1 MNKQKGW
8 VPEFKISRAVP
19 FVVALAFLLR
29 AVFGFSQFSKPLE
42 TLDQDR
48 YLPFAKSLW
57 AGEGFTWNGRPTAYR
72 PPLYPL
78 ILAPLVGVFGE
89 TGGFRISLVLMQAS
103 LGAATTWLV
112 INIARKIAT
121 SSEMA
126 RMSGLLAGFLTA
138 ADPVLLSQ
146 ASLPMT
152 ETLAAFLLAV
162 SLFFVVKDLS
172 IPAGISF
179 GLSALCRPS
188 LMACASLVVL
198 GLICFSYSNLRQGIK
213 TASIMVVSLLV
224 VILPW
229 GIRNYFA
236 IGWPV
241 FTTTHGGYTF
251 ALANNEIY
259 YKEVLHGPPGAVWT
273 GTRQQDWFDS
283 IGPSVKGMT
292 EHEMDQ
298 SLKARTWAFVRDHPR
313 DFLLATFD
321 RQLRFWSVSPS
332 GQVYGRIIRYSSTA
346 WTLPFWSLVFA
357 GLLSKS
363 CRTWPGAAC
372 VAVIAG
378 LASVHLIYWTDIRMR
393 APIVPALAIVAGQS
407 LTVLK
412 IFGRLSHSAKN
423 DVNNL

>member
-1 MNKQKGW
+1 M
-8 VPEFKISRAVP
+8 KISRAVLL
-19 FVVALAFLLR
+19 VVSLAFLLR
-29 AVFGFSQFSKPLE
+29 VGFGLSQFTKPLE
-42 TLDQDR
+42 NLDQDR

-72 PPLYPL
+72 PPLYPM
-78 ILAPLVGVFGE
+78 ILAPLVGILGE
-89 TGGFRISLVLMQAS
+89 TDGFRVCLVLLQAS
-103 LGAATTWLV
+103 LGATTAWLA
-112 INIARKIAT
+112 IKIAEKISA

-126 RMSGLLAGFLTA
+126 WLCGVSAGFLTA

-152 ETLAAFLLAV
+152 ETLAAFLLTT

-188 LMACASLVVL
+188 LLACACLVIFAH
-198 GLICFSYSNLRQGIK
+198 ICFSNHNLHRRMKSAFIL
-213 TASIMVVSLLV
+213 AACISL

-259 YKEVLHGPPGAVWT
+259 YSEVLHGPPGAVWS
-273 GTRQQDWFDS
+273 GARQQDWFDS
-283 IGPSVKGMT
+283 IGPSVKGMS

-298 SLKARTWAFVRDHPR
+298 SLKARTWAFVLHHPR
-313 DFLLATFD
+313 DFLLATVD

-332 GQVYGRIIRYSSTA
+332 GQVYGRIIRYSSIV
-346 WTLPFWSLVFA
+346 WTLPFWLMVCR
-357 GLLSKS
+357 GLFSKG
-363 CRTWPGAAC
+363 CRSWPGVAC
-372 VAVIAG
+372 VAAITG

-393 APIVPALAIVAGQS
+393 APIVPALAIVASQS
-407 LTVLK
+407 LCVSN
-412 IFGRLSHSAKN
+412 IFGRLSHKAKN
-423 DVNNL
+423 NVNNV